1 MKPRNVAIIQARMG
15 SSRFPGK
22 MLARL
27 GGVPL
32 LEWGVRRLLRATTLA
47 QVVLATS
54 EGANDDKL
62 AELAA
67 GLGVA
72 VFRGNEADVLGRF
85 LGAASMTGAD
95 NVVRVCADNPFVD
108 PSEIDRLVTFFAA
121 SPCDYACNHLDRL
134 GSGYADGFG
143 AEILSVG
150 LLHRLANL
158 AKDVR
163 YREHLTLYLWEHQSQ
178 FRLKAID
185 APLDLRFPGLRF
197 DIDHPCDLSR
207 LESLVVSGVG
217 IETPA
222 ASIVE
227 IALAELAAVSSVKD
241 WN

>member
-1 MKPRNVAIIQARMG
+1 MKARNVAIIQARMG

-32 LEWGVRRLLRATTLA
+32 LEWVIRRLLRATTLA

-54 EGANDDKL
+54 TGATDDKL

-67 GLGVA
+67 SLGVA
-72 VFRGNEADVLGRF
+72 VYRGSEADVLGRF
-85 LGAASMTGAD
+85 LGAANMASAD

-108 PSEIDRLVTFFAA
+108 PSEIDSLVTFFAA
-121 SPCDYACNHLDRL
+121 NPCDYACNHLDRL

-150 LLHRLANL
+150 LLHRLGCL

-163 YREHLTLYLWEHQSQ
+163 YREHLTLYLWEHQSS
-178 FRLKAID
+178 FRLKAMS
-185 APLDLRFPGLRF
+185 APLDLRFPDLRF
-197 DIDHPCDLSR
+197 DIDRPCDLFR
-207 LESLVVSGVG
+207 LERLVVSGVG

-222 ASIVE
+222 ASIVA
-227 IALAELAAVSSVKD
+227 IALAEVAAVSSVK
-241 WN
+241 NCN